1 MKGLVEESCRGVW
14 EAFGLSTLVA
24 LGFVAVVCALSAGG
38 RLAGYASRKLLHIG
52 IGPLFVLCWRLFP
65 TTVTAGDAAGVLCRP
80 RCVAALLPAA
90 ITLVFAVVGAAVLP
104 SDLGLVRVMSR
115 SGTDASE
122 ILRGPLIYGVAHVVL
137 TLACWT
143 DGPAAV
149 LAVATLCGGDGFA
162 EVCGRRWGRATG
174 AVPWA
179 ARRRKTVAGSLGFVA
194 AAFVLANALLAA
206 LAPAPWT
213 GAAPDQLRLL
223 AVCVAAAAV
232 ETIPVHDIDNALVP
246 LVTVVLARLLW

>member
-1 MKGLVEESCRGVW
+1 MKTFLEESCRGVW
-14 EAFGLSTLVA
+14 EAFGLSTLAA
-24 LGFVAVVCALSAGG
+24 LGFVGVVCALSAGG

-65 TTVTAGDAAGVLCRP
+65 ALDESACSSLLCRP
-80 RCVAALLPAA
+80 RCVAALLPGA
-90 ITLVFAVVGAAVLP
+90 ITLVFAAIGAALLP

-143 DGPAAV
+143 DGPAGV
-149 LAVATLCGGDGFA
+149 LAVAMLCGGDGFA

-174 AVPWA
+174 TVPWA
-179 ARRRKTVAGSLGFVA
+179 ARRRKTVAGSLGFVVA
-194 AAFVLANALLAA
+194 GFVLANALLAA
-206 LAPAPWT
+206 AALPAWT
-213 GAAPDQLRLL
+213 GGARDQLKLL
-223 AVCVAAAAV
+223 GVCAVAAAV
-232 ETIPVHDIDNALVP
+232 ETVPVHDIDNALVP
-246 LVTVVLARLLW
+246 LVTVVLARFLW